1 MSAGRALDRFRAP
14 GEHEAEERAWATVH
28 SAYRDRV
35 PAAQKRSYRRPAVG
49 LAAGVALLGALALSP
64 AGATVGH
71 LITRALGVQHAAR
84 TLSLPT
90 RGRLLVSDARGTWLI
105 NADGSTKRLGPWA
118 QASWSPHGLYVTTAG
133 GNELR
138 AIDPTGTLQWSL
150 TRPSVTDPQWYPP
163 LGYRV
168 AYLSGSALRVVA
180 GDGTG
185 DRLFAAR
192 VTGVAPAW
200 RPNHA
205 YQLAYVTEAG
215 RLVVRD
221 ADSGRVAWSAAVG
234 PAVERLD
241 WSANGQRLLVLA
253 PKNVRIYDGA
263 GRLRDNLRESS
274 KALAVDGALS
284 PDGHMVALVLGGS
297 GSVVAEDLE
306 VDNASPRR
314 VLAGAGLRQ
323 LAWSPDGRWLLVSW
337 PAANQW
343 VFIRVVGTPRIAAVS
358 RIRQQFSAQRRGGF
372 PKLDG
377 WCCTVHGAAG

>member
-1 MSAGRALDRFRAP
+1 
-14 GEHEAEERAWATVH
+14 
-28 SAYRDRV
+28 
-35 PAAQKRSYRRPAVG
+35 
-49 LAAGVALLGALALSP
+49 
-64 AGATVGH
+64 
-71 LITRALGVQHAAR
+71 
-84 TLSLPT
+84 
-90 RGRLLVSDARGTWLI
+90 
-105 NADGSTKRLGPWA
+105 
-118 QASWSPHGLYVTTAG
+118 
-133 GNELR
+133 
-138 AIDPTGTLQWSL
+138 
-150 TRPSVTDPQWYPP
+150 VTDPQWYPP

-185 DRLFAAR
+185 DRLFAPR